1 MRKYMT
7 CKSGPFYFSERYNE
21 EILSLPLLVATML
34 NQTVADLPI
43 LPRKVSQL
51 ETELIRQSIF
61 GTAAIEGNPLSQE
74 DVVGI
79 IENDQVADV
88 MPKSEMEIRNLVKAY
103 ELLSNIKPTGGPF
116 ILEESLITELHRI
129 VTAGIRY
136 DFNEPGR
143 YRNETVGYTEV
154 GDKAH
159 GGVYRP
165 PRILKDIK
173 DLMGEYVEWV
183 NSEEL
188 ISKGPFV
195 RAILAHY
202 HFALIH
208 PFFDGNGRTAR
219 LIEAILLQAANV
231 RYVPK
236 MLSNYYYRNI
246 DGYYSA
252 FSQTIKLKGKDVTP
266 FLRFAVEGVTESL
279 LDIKDRITDLIKK
292 LVFREHLAQL
302 KAQREITVRQ
312 FDLLSLLLDDIRVF
326 SLNDLMEER
335 PFSLLYR
342 KVTKQ
347 TARRDVKGLLE
358 LGLIVKAG
366 ESRYSLNLD
375 GLKA

>member
-1 MRKYMT
+1 MRRYLT
-7 CKSGPFYFSERYNE
+7 CKSGLFYFSEEYDKE
-21 EILSLPLLVATML
+21 LLSPSLAVAAIL
-34 NQTVADLPI
+34 NKTVADLPI

-51 ETELIRQSIF
+51 ETELVRQSIF

-74 DVVGI
+74 DVIGI
-79 IENDQVADV
+79 MENDDV
-88 MPKSEMEIRNLVKAY
+88 SDVVHKSEIEIRNLVKAY
-103 ELLSNIKPTGGPF
+103 EVLSKIKPEKDPF
-116 ILEESLITELHRI
+116 ILEESLIRELHRI
-129 VTAGIRY
+129 VTSGVPHQ
-136 DFNEPGR
+136 FNEPGR

-154 GDKAH
+154 GDKYH

-165 PRILKDIK
+165 PRILKDIE
-173 DLMGEYVEWV
+173 DLMREYVEWV

-188 ISKGPFV
+188 TSKGPFV

-202 HFALIH
+202 HFSLIH

-219 LIEAILLQAANV
+219 LIEAIILQAANV

-246 DGYYSA
+246 DGYYFA
-252 FSQTIKLKGKDVTP
+252 FSETIKLKGKDVTP
-266 FLRFAVEGVTESL
+266 FLKFCLDGVTESL
-279 LDIKDRITDLIKK
+279 MDIKDRITDLIKK

-312 FDLLSLLLDDIRVF
+312 FELLSLLLDDLRDF
-326 SLNDLMEER
+326 SLNDLMGER

-347 TARRDVKGLLE
+347 TARRDVKRLTE
-358 LGLIVKAG
+358 LKLIAQDG
-366 ESRYSLNLD
+366 ENRYSLNLD
-375 GLKA
+375 AVK